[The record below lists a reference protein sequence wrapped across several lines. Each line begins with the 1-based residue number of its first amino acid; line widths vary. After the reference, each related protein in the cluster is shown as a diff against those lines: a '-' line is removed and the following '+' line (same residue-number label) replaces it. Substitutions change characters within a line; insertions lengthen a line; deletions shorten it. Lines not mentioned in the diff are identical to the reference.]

1 MHVIIRSRATACDEN
16 VLLFVTKF

>member
-1 MHVIIRSRATACDEN
+1 MHVIIRSRATACDVN